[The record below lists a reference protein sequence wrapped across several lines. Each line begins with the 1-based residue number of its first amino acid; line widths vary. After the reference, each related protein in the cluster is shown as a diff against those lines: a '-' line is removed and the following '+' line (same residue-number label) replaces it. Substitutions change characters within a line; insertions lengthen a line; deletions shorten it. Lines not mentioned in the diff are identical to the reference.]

1 MKRFIFSILLF
12 FLLAPG
18 ATSQGVLNDEFQ
30 MIFYNEQTIG
40 AFLNSNGIGLD
51 YRFGKRIDAR
61 DRRLYEASFD
71 YVQHP
76 KEYKTV
82 ISYEAYTR
90 RFVFG
95 KKNLFWELKG
105 QIGNQHEIFSKRDF
119 SSISIR
125 LFYTGGLSV
134 GFEKPIYYDILTFS
148 STGYVIDSEIKKFD
162 PGIHQYNYGGHASF
176 FKGLDEI
183 KVIPG
188 ITAKAGVS
196 FEYSEKEPI
205 VHAIEAGIGLTV
217 YPKNIEIM
225 ATEKPQF
232 LFFKMFAGY
241 RFGTMIDVS
250 EGALAKTR
258 RERRKKRMEEI
269 GDPRNIIK

>member
-1 MKRFIFSILLF
+1 MKRFIFSILF
-12 FLLAPG
+12 FSLIGLGTA
-18 ATSQGVLNDEFQ
+18 AQGILNDEFQ
-30 MIFYNEQTIG
+30 MIFYNEQTFG
-40 AFLNSNGIGLD
+40 AFLNSNGMGLD
-51 YRFGKRIDAR
+51 FRFGKRLNAR
-61 DRRLYEASFD
+61 NQRLFEASFD
-71 YVQHP
+71 YVKHP

-82 ISYEAYTR
+82 ISYDIYTR

-95 KKNLFWELKG
+95 KKNLFWELRG
-105 QIGNQHEIFSKRDF
+105 QIGNQHEIFNKHDF

-125 LFYTGGLSV
+125 LFYTGGFTV

-148 STGYVIDSEIKKFD
+148 STGLVIDSEIKKFD
-162 PGIHQYNYGGHASF
+162 PGVHQYNYGGHASF
-176 FKGLDEI
+176 LKGFDEM

-188 ITAKAGVS
+188 LTAKAGVS

-205 VHAIEAGIGLTV
+205 VHAIEAGIALTV
-217 YPKNIEIM
+217 YPRDIEIM
-225 ATEKPQF
+225 ATEESQF

-250 EGALAKTR
+250 EGAMAKPLR
-258 RERRKKRMEEI
+258 QRRKERMQEI